1 MKIWSESELYTTT
14 IFALNSQIIA
24 YKTRCFT
31 KKKEKIF
38 IWYFFLRYLLSE
50 FDTQAEA
57 GLKSPAESD
66 IHLNQVVAIQCPPET
81 HKASTMENFNCQT
94 RTTATTS

>member
-31 KKKEKIF
+31 KKKEKNLYGIF
-38 IWYFFLRYLLSE
+38 FWDIYLVSLIHKPKQAWNHQLSP
-50 FDTQAEA
+50 TY
-57 GLKSPAESD
+57 
-66 IHLNQVVAIQCPPET
+66 I
-81 HKASTMENFNCQT
+81 
-94 RTTATTS
+94 